1 MTWSA
6 IGDRVFFLCRFYGR
20 RVITVTE
27 NDEKGM
33 LRVILCRPGEA
44 AEIVEI
50 DDDLESMQAL
60 VGGLIEPYDPFYSEN
75 DPRYENVILVCNEE
89 GKLRQLPPSRAIVD
103 EDGCVMDVIAG
114 PFFLCYAPVES
125 ERFLSMPPDLEE
137 EFRKKYELPERIY
150 KTEQGY
156 EVIKF
161 CPGPREREPER

>member
-1 MTWSA
+1 M
-6 IGDRVFFLCRFYGR
+6 
-20 RVITVTE
+20 TE

-33 LRVILCRPGEA
+33 LRVILCRTGEA

-89 GKLRQLPPSRAIVD
+89 GKLRQLPPSRTIVD

>member
-1 MTWSA
+1 M
-6 IGDRVFFLCRFYGR
+6 
-20 RVITVTE
+20 TE

-50 DDDLESMQAL
+50 EDDLESMQEL
-60 VGGLIEPYDPFYSEN
+60 VGGLIEPYDPFYSET

-103 EDGCVMDVIAG
+103 EDGHVMDVIAG
-114 PFFLCYAPVES
+114 PFFLCYAPIES
-125 ERFLSMPPDLEE
+125 ERFLSMPPDLEK

-150 KTEQGY
+150 RTGQGFD
-156 EVIKF
+156 VIKF
-161 CPGPREREPER
+161 DPGKAEKERGYER

>member
-1 MTWSA
+1 M
-6 IGDRVFFLCRFYGR
+6 
-20 RVITVTE
+20 TE

-44 AEIVEI
+44 AEIIEI
-50 DDDLESMQAL
+50 EDNLESMQEL
-60 VGGLIEPYDPFYSEN
+60 VGGLIEPYDPFYSET

-103 EDGCVMDVIAG
+103 EDGHVMDVIAG
-114 PFFLCYAPVES
+114 PFFLCYAPIES

-150 KTEQGY
+150 RTDQGFD
-156 EVIKF
+156 VIKF
-161 CPGPREREPER
+161 DPGKAEKERGYER

>member
-1 MTWSA
+1 M
-6 IGDRVFFLCRFYGR
+6 
-20 RVITVTE
+20 TE

-50 DDDLESMQAL
+50 EDDLESMQEL
-60 VGGLIEPYDPFYSEN
+60 VGGLIEPYDPFYSET

-103 EDGCVMDVIAG
+103 EDGHVMDVIAG
-114 PFFLCYAPVES
+114 PFFLCYAPIES

-150 KTEQGY
+150 RTDQGFD
-156 EVIKF
+156 VIKF
-161 CPGPREREPER
+161 DPGKAEKERGYER

>member
-1 MTWSA
+1 M
-6 IGDRVFFLCRFYGR
+6 
-20 RVITVTE
+20 TE
-27 NDEKGM
+27 NEEKGM

-50 DDDLESMQAL
+50 EDDLESMQEL
-60 VGGLIEPYDPFYSEN
+60 VGGLIEPYDPFYSET

-103 EDGCVMDVIAG
+103 EDGHVMDVIAG
-114 PFFLCYAPVES
+114 PFFLCYAPIES

-150 KTEQGY
+150 RTDQGFD
-156 EVIKF
+156 VIKF
-161 CPGPREREPER
+161 DPGKAEKERGYER